1 MTSDKS
7 VTIDIIKKYFGKN
20 TELAKELQ
28 MYNALLKEQHKTEA
42 RAIDYINTV
51 RNSHAKLNQSVLN
64 RQKYNLVKE
73 ISERFVFEDLSKMHI
88 NNYKELASIYMLF
101 EYQETDNPKRLMQ
114 CKNVI
119 IENAMPKQA
128 QPVKETEMDVFAKQE
143 KDTRLLAYKL
153 MVDKFNEKYSVLSE
167 SQKKLLNQYITNVND
182 TESLRQYVSKVIP
195 TLKKSLAEH
204 ATRIDEQVTKIK
216 VQRLSEQ
223 RITHSVINEI
233 HGPYRRIKW
242 SSPMKSFLKQINE
255 SFESLE
261 EKVKNPGKYKTGRK
275 NGYDLD
281 GDGVPN
287 RADADPED
295 GNVTE
300 DLDPVGKEDDD
311 INNDGKI
318 DSSDKYLKKRRK
330 AVSKAVNEEDLD
342 EMSTTGGVAGYNIPG
357 SFITP
362 AQYKKKKKTMKYER
376 VQEAMDRKY
385 EQLIEGY
392 RDFVLS
398 DSKMS
403 PARKVNASIRDVA
416 KKLKEIEKIVEYTG
430 RLKTESGISHS
441 GFSSGTHNALRKISE
456 RLIKISERVRSLG
469 E

>member
-1 MTSDKS
+1 MKKLKHSKYKNTGILFEMLVRKLTSETMTSDKS

-51 RNSHAKLNQSVLN
+51 RNSHTKLNQSVLN

-119 IENAMPKQA
+119 IENAIPKQA
-128 QPVKETEMDVFAKQE
+128 QPVKETEIDVFAKQE

-216 VQRLSEQ
+216 VQRLSEMLCN
-223 RITHSVINEI
+223 VEN
-233 HGPYRRIKW
+233 
-242 SSPMKSFLKQINE
+242 MKRLKE
-255 SFESLE
+255 SHIVSLMR
-261 EKVKNPGKYKTGRK
+261 Y
-275 NGYDLD
+275 
-281 GDGVPN
+281 
-287 RADADPED
+287 
-295 GNVTE
+295 
-300 DLDPVGKEDDD
+300 
-311 INNDGKI
+311 
-318 DSSDKYLKKRRK
+318 
-330 AVSKAVNEEDLD
+330 
-342 EMSTTGGVAGYNIPG
+342 
-357 SFITP
+357 
-362 AQYKKKKKTMKYER
+362 
-376 VQEAMDRKY
+376 MD
-385 EQLIEGY
+385 LIEELNGVH
-392 RDFVLS
+392 R
-398 DSKMS
+398 
-403 PARKVNASIRDVA
+403 
-416 KKLKEIEKIVEYTG
+416 
-430 RLKTESGISHS
+430 
-441 GFSSGTHNALRKISE
+441 
-456 RLIKISERVRSLG
+456 
-469 E
+469 